1 MEMQGRFVNTDRL
14 TSHGNKR
21 GREML
26 LEIMETGLAGGDPYH
41 NIFRLIKLEGD
52 IMTVGSP
59 DFTPPGDPNKGPEVI
74 DLNTIDR
81 IFVLGAGKGV
91 QHTAKAFEDL
101 LGDRLTGGHLIDKKG
116 SPRILKKICVTF
128 GGHPVPDADCVE
140 GCKAIVKLCEDLTER
155 DLVFTITG
163 NGQGSLLTYPVD
175 DISLEDLQKAIYIFQ
190 IEQGGT
196 TVDLVPIRNH
206 LDQIKGG
213 KLSRYIQPARAI
225 HLFGHLLQSYDDLL
239 YRPVNRW
246 LHQLPDFQTY
256 EDAIQSLHRWK
267 AWDKVPE
274 SVRRFLQKADPVQET
289 LKIDE
294 FLQMKN
300 RLFCIMPEHI
310 GFLPNARKKAE
321 EFGFRTY
328 TLFEDFEM
336 AGTEAVHAGKVVANM
351 AIHSKENNDP
361 FIPPCA
367 IFSRG
372 EMVVTVGA
380 KKGMGGRNQEF
391 VLSAAM
397 ELGERG
403 GESIIIGSIDTDGTD
418 GPGSQFTDDPEN
430 MHVPVLTGG
439 IVDYSTARRAKE
451 RGLNI
456 FEALR
461 DHNTSKLLHV
471 LDDGIVATQNLSTGD
486 LTVTLVLEEN
496 GISKK

>member
-1 MEMQGRFVNTDRL
+1 MDRQGRFLNTERL
-14 TSHGNKR
+14 TSHGNMR

-26 LEIMETGLAGGDPYH
+26 LQIMESGLSGGDPYH
-41 NIFRLIKLEGD
+41 NIFRLITLDGD

-59 DFTPPGDPNKGPEVI
+59 DFTPPGDPHEGPEVI

-81 IFVLGAGKGV
+81 IFVFGAGKGV

-101 LGDRLTGGHLIDKKG
+101 LGDRLTGGHVIDKKG
-116 SPRILKKICVTF
+116 GTHILERIGVTF
-128 GGHPVPDADCVE
+128 GGHPVPDEGCVE
-140 GCKAIVKLCEDLTER
+140 GCKAIVEMCKDLTER

-175 DISLEDLQKAIYIFQ
+175 DISLEDLQKTVYIFQ

-213 KLSRYIQPARAI
+213 KFSRFIHPAKAI
-225 HLFGHLLQSYDDLL
+225 HLFGHLMQSYDDLL

-256 EDAIQSLHRWK
+256 EDAILSLHRWN

-274 SVRRFLQKADPVQET
+274 SVRRFLLKADPAQET

-294 FLQMKN
+294 FLQMKS

-321 EFGFRTY
+321 EFGLRTY
-328 TLFEDFEM
+328 TLYEDFEM
-336 AGTEAVHAGKVVANM
+336 AGAEAMHVGKVVANM
-351 AIHSKENNDP
+351 AIHSLEQADP
-361 FIPPCA
+361 FVPPCA

-372 EMVVTVGA
+372 EMVVTVGS
-380 KKGMGGRNQEF
+380 KKGMGGRNQEY

-397 ELGERG
+397 ELAERG
-403 GESIIIGSIDTDGTD
+403 GTSIIMGSIDTDGTD
-418 GPGSQFTDDPEN
+418 GPGKQFTDDPEN
-430 MHVPVLTGG
+430 MDVPVLTGG
-439 IVDYSTARRAKE
+439 IVDYSTARRAKNKN
-451 RGLNI
+451 LNI

-461 DHNTSKLLHV
+461 DHNTSKLLHA
-471 LDDGIVATQNLSTGD
+471 LDDGIEATQNLSTGD
-486 LTVTLVLEEN
+486 LTVTLILDEHEHT
-496 GISKK
+496 